1 VAVGLIL
8 IARDAAWQADLWM
21 FHLVNGWSG
30 NWVLDWGAIYA
41 SKTYLLNGAI
51 IMAAYW
57 WVWFLPGPDQD
68 RRTKIISALI
78 AAIIT
83 LIVARALA
91 SVLPFR
97 LRPLS
102 APGIGYHGPNLPSG
116 QNITG
121 FEDWSSFPSDQAA
134 LFFALAVG
142 LWRCSRPLGAIA
154 ILIATI
160 GVCAVRVYL
169 GIHYPSDVIAGAAI
183 GVLCVY
189 ATGHIASGRPARIVL
204 AFERDFPPAFY
215 AAMFLITFEIGS
227 LFDDVREFMH
237 GVLVA
242 LRASGMHTLSLM
254 GVLAMGVGAMAAIS
268 LAVGLIVRS
277 RRGHA

>member
-1 VAVGLIL
+1 MSSAAARGVTSPNGSAGDCSALPPGRAVQKLQRWRGKRAPPLQAVFADSRATARGGVAVGLIL

-116 QNITG
+116 QNIT
-121 FEDWSSFPSDQAA
+121 
-134 LFFALAVG
+134 
-142 LWRCSRPLGAIA
+142 RSR
-154 ILIATI
+154 
-160 GVCAVRVYL
+160 
-169 GIHYPSDVIAGAAI
+169 
-183 GVLCVY
+183 
-189 ATGHIASGRPARIVL
+189 TG
-204 AFERDFPPAFY
+204 
-215 AAMFLITFEIGS
+215 
-227 LFDDVREFMH
+227 
-237 GVLVA
+237 
-242 LRASGMHTLSLM
+242 
-254 GVLAMGVGAMAAIS
+254 
-268 LAVGLIVRS
+268 VRS
-277 RRGHA
+277 LVTRRHCSSRWLWVCGVVPAHWAPSPSSSRQ

>member
-1 VAVGLIL
+1 MGLIL

-102 APGIGYHGPNLPSG
+102 REAVQNAAEPFRCPMLLQQPEAIFPG
-116 QNITG
+116 
-121 FEDWSSFPSDQAA
+121 
-134 LFFALAVG
+134 
-142 LWRCSRPLGAIA
+142 
-154 ILIATI
+154 
-160 GVCAVRVYL
+160 
-169 GIHYPSDVIAGAAI
+169 VIAAI
-183 GVLCVY
+183 GR
-189 ATGHIASGRPARIVL
+189 T
-204 AFERDFPPAFY
+204 
-215 AAMFLITFEIGS
+215 
-227 LFDDVREFMH
+227 
-237 GVLVA
+237 
-242 LRASGMHTLSLM
+242 
-254 GVLAMGVGAMAAIS
+254 
-268 LAVGLIVRS
+268 AVNHNG
-277 RRGHA
+277 